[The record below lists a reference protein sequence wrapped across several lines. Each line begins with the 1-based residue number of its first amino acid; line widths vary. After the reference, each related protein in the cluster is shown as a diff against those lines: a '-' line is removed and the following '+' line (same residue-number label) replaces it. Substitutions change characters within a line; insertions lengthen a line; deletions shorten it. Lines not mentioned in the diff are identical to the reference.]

1 MGAWGGHFLRD
12 VSCEIDIFK
21 VPTLQDFDK
30 FWTKKG
36 AKMGAKLSI
45 DFALK
50 FEAILKRESRF
61 GKINNFIKLSKFR

>member
-1 MGAWGGHFLRD
+1 MASIFTHFLNTLPEGCFGGRGGHFLMD
-12 VSCEIDIFK
+12 VLCEIAIFK

-45 DFALK
+45 DFAL
-50 FEAILKRESRF
+50 ILH
-61 GKINNFIKLSKFR
+61 